1 MPWRA
6 IFFNF
11 PKSGGNVSACFVAGF
26 WGILVGTAGQPAT
39 IGRLLH
45 FNPIMYL
52 VLIAWFYV
60 TLMMAVAEATSA
72 QGTVLGAIVTFALYG
87 LLPMAIVG
95 YILGTPARKR
105 AIRAREQA
113 QAASAADPDAGGHA
127 PAGAEDGAVAPVR
140 KEP

>member
-1 MPWRA
+1 
-6 IFFNF
+6 
-11 PKSGGNVSACFVAGF
+11 
-26 WGILVGTAGQPAT
+26 
-39 IGRLLH
+39 
-45 FNPIMYL
+45 MYL

-60 TLMMAVAEATSA
+60 TLMMAIAEATSA
-72 QGTVLGAIVTFALYG
+72 QGTVLGAIVTFTLYG

>member
-1 MPWRA
+1 M
-6 IFFNF
+6 
-11 PKSGGNVSACFVAGF
+11 F
-26 WGILVGTAGQPAT
+26 WGFCTVCGCVEGVTRVFCRCSRAAGHNRAFAY
-39 IGRLLH
+39 LKL
-45 FNPIMYL
+45 IMYL

-60 TLMMAVAEATSA
+60 TLMMAIAEATSA
-72 QGTVLGAIVTFALYG
+72 QGTVLGAIVTFTLYG